1 MTVPY
6 TGRESVT
13 QGGRTDF
20 DTGAGSWPTAPPPS
34 SVFIRTLLLHLAPW
48 PLPREDADASAGFI
62 KDLLPQCL
70 SGLGY
75 RSSSG
80 QS

>member
-1 MTVPY
+1 M
-6 TGRESVT
+6 
-13 QGGRTDF
+13 
-20 DTGAGSWPTAPPPS
+20 APPPS
-34 SVFIRTLLLHLAPW
+34 SIFIRTLLLHLAPW

-62 KDLLPQCL
+62 KDLLTQCL